1 MSTLHVENLK
11 GLSSGGNANKVIIP
25 SGQTLDASNGLITP
39 AGHVIQYVPSSFSTF
54 QTRTQ
59 TTSTSYVTSGYSLT
73 ITPKF
78 ATSLILVTYS
88 LSSYNNNS
96 AAYNY
101 AIVNKSTGGGS
112 NLLETESAVG
122 IGSWHEQSSM
132 SSHVAGTTSAIT
144 YTIYVRVGAGTGYY
158 GWSSTGNYS
167 SPSQNFNS
175 FHLQEIA
182 Q

>member
-1 MSTLHVENLK
+1 MSTLVVENLK
-11 GLSSGGNANKVIIP
+11 GPSTGANANKIIVP
-25 SGQTLDASNGLITP
+25 SGQTLDASNGLTTP
-39 AGHVIQYVPSSFSTF
+39 AGHVIQYVPSTFSTF
-54 QTRTQ
+54 QTRLQ

-73 ITPKF
+73 ITPKS
-78 ATSLILVTYS
+78 ATNLILVTYS

-96 AAYNY
+96 SAYNY

-112 NLLETESAVG
+112 NLIETESAVG
-122 IGSWHEQSSM
+122 LGAWHEQSSM

-144 YTIYVRVGAGTGYY
+144 YTIYCRVGAGTGYY
-158 GWSSTGNYS
+158 GWGSSGGYS

-175 FHLQEIA
+175 FHLMEIA